1 MTEQELKKLSRS
13 DLLQL
18 LLDQDK
24 AMDLLRERI
33 ASMERAQR
41 EKAYNVKRFGSI
53 AESSLQLSGV
63 FEAAQRAA
71 DQYLEEAE
79 AAYHSALHQKAEA
92 EKLLFDTR
100 ELCQRLE
107 AQTRQTCAEMTAQ
120 AEAAAK
126 AHWLTLERDVLHRLE
141 TYDTSWKP
149 QEEAEPPAV
158 DEETA
163 AAAAA
168 MSDHDLFTYLQ
179 DLDIKYGDDEFED
192 DDDDEQEDE
201 EDDFSDDDEE
211 DDEE

>member
-18 LLDQDK
+18 VLDQDK

-41 EKAYNVKRFGSI
+41 EKSYNVKRFGSI
-53 AESSLQLSGV
+53 AESALQVSGI

-71 DQYLEEAE
+71 DQYLQEAE
-79 AAYHSALHQKAEA
+79 AAQASALRQKAEA
-92 EKLLFDTR
+92 EKLLSDTK

-107 AQTRQTCAEMTAQ
+107 TQTREKCDEMTTQ

-126 AHWLTLERDVLHRLE
+126 EYWLTLERDVLHRLE
-141 TYDTSWKP
+141 TYDTTWKP
-149 QEEAEPPAV
+149 QEAADPPAV

-168 MSDHDLFTYLQ
+168 MTDNDLFSYLQ

-192 DDDDEQEDE
+192 DEDEQDEDEDGLSDEDE
-201 EDDFSDDDEE
+201 EDEAE
-211 DDEE
+211 